1 MPEEI
6 CDLNP
11 QKNCHMATKMVPK
24 LTPEHEC
31 TQVPQEVCNLS
42 YGPPQ
47 IVMKPLKAE
56 WCLDEEEAP
65 EEIKVT
71 TEAPREARRGRGR
84 RFRGRGRRN
93 RNQY

>member
-6 CDLNP
+6 CNLNP
-11 QKNCHMATKMVPK
+11 QKNCRMATKMVPK
-24 LTPEHEC
+24 LSPEHEC

-47 IVMKPLKAE
+47 IVMKPIKAE
-56 WCLDEEEAP
+56 WCLDKEES
-65 EEIKVT
+65 EEVQVT
-71 TEAPREARRGRGR
+71 TETSRDARRGRRR